1 MFQICSAI
9 QNPIA
14 EETSVDRARK
24 DWKRARSK
32 PSRKNN
38 KLYTPDLDPELIDG
52 ISWAPTF
59 AT

>member
-14 EETSVDRARK
+14 KETSVDRARK
-24 DWKRARSK
+24 NRKKARSK

-38 KLYTPDLDPELIDG
+38 KLYTPVLDPELIDG
-52 ISWAPTF
+52 IS
-59 AT
+59 